1 MVAWLIW
8 LSSTHASRD
17 RGAMDFR
24 HSFIGV
30 CFQIVHSFG
39 YGLTYGQVKYTAAS
53 YQNPASSK
61 IIIPPSCKAA
71 LPGSTT
77 GDPGCGSITVCAQVT
92 NAKAAVHA
100 TEEVVQV
107 YAAPKQGSIHGASL

>member
-1 MVAWLIW
+1 MSVMHLLIC
-8 LSSTHASRD
+8 
-17 RGAMDFR
+17 
-24 HSFIGV
+24 V

-53 YQNPASSK
+53 YQDPASSK
-61 IIIPPSCKAA
+61 ITIPSSCKAA

-77 GDPGCGSITVCAQVT
+77 GDPGCGSITVCTQVT
-92 NAKAAVHA
+92 NAKAAAVHA